1 MAESKGN
8 EVLRELGGAIGRYLS
23 ELYRRVE
30 ELERQLAPAA
40 AQEGAEE
47 ELSPEGEE

>member
-30 ELERQLAPAA
+30 ELEAHHSPAA
-40 AQEGAEE
+40 AQEGAVEE
-47 ELSPEGEE
+47 QDSEGEQ

>member
-40 AQEGAEE
+40 AQKGAEE
-47 ELSPEGEE
+47 ELGSEGEE